1 MNLLFSEADV
11 RPPSIAE
18 WEELLIRLEIAP
30 RALRIAVEEAPDTPA
45 LRETL
50 GRLLAADALR
60 IRQIDAMTDGSP
72 LPASPD
78 DEAPAETASSDR
90 LSTETSAEGLAV
102 EFARVRARL
111 FARAQR
117 RGIDVWDWAGELP
130 DGTMLSAYQLLVGAM
145 RGDAELLAA
154 VRTAVRE
161 GAAKC

>member
-1 MNLLFSEADV
+1 VNLQWSETDV

-45 LRETL
+45 LRGTL
-50 GRLLAADALR
+50 ARLLAEEALR
-60 IRQIDAMTDGSP
+60 VRRIDAMTEGAP
-72 LPASPD
+72 LPAAVD
-78 DEAPAETASSDR
+78 DASADAARGASQDTTAEA
-90 LSTETSAEGLAV
+90 LAV

-117 RGIDVWDWAGELP
+117 RGIDVWDWAGTLP
-130 DGTMLSAYQLLVGAM
+130 DGTRLSAYQLLLGAM

-154 VRTAVRE
+154 VRAAVRE
-161 GAAKC
+161 GAARC